1 MNKDKYYKVYKNVQD
16 LINDK
21 PMYSYETKSVDETTN
36 VNNSKQFVIANL
48 FKIGRKFGNGNFGDV
63 RIGKNVLTNEF
74 VAIKFEKIHHQANSL
89 QIENRIYGKLG
100 NGEGIPRIYYF
111 GQFAAH
117 NVLVMELLGA
127 NLEDLFNLC
136 NRVFSLKTI
145 CMIAIQMIKRIS
157 FIHSRNFIYRDI
169 KPENFLI
176 GRQSATEHKK
186 IYLVDFGL
194 AKEYINAQTGLHI
207 AYSENKTLIGTARY
221 MSVNTHLGRE
231 QSRRDDL
238 ESIGYLLIYF
248 LKGHLPWQGLK
259 VDSFNE
265 RYKKIGQTK
274 MNIKLED
281 LCQGHPKE
289 FFNLI
294 SYARNMSF
302 TEKPDYGMLI
312 RSFENLL
319 NNNYWSLDWEF
330 DWVKKLTKPSILLNE
345 TI

>member
-1 MNKDKYYKVYKNVQD
+1 MNKDKFYKVYRNVQD

-21 PMYSYETKSVDETTN
+21 PMYSYETKSIEETTYD
-36 VNNSKQFVIANL
+36 SKQFIIANL
-48 FKIGRKFGNGNFGDV
+48 YKIGRKFGNGNFGDV
-63 RIGKNVLTNEF
+63 RIGKNILTNEF

-89 QIENRIYGKLG
+89 HIENRIYGRLG
-100 NGEGIPRIYYF
+100 NGEGIPRMFYY
-111 GQFAAH
+111 GQYAAH

-136 NRVFSLKTI
+136 NRMFSLKTI
-145 CMIAIQMIKRIS
+145 CMIAIQLIRRICL
-157 FIHSRNFIYRDI
+157 IHSRNLIYRDV

-176 GRQSATEHKK
+176 GRQSANEHRK
-186 IYLVDFGL
+186 IYMVDFGL
-194 AKEYINAQTGLHI
+194 AKDFINVDTGLHI
-207 AYSENKTLIGTARY
+207 PYSENKTLIGTARY
-221 MSVNTHLGRE
+221 MSINTHLGRE

-259 VDSFNE
+259 VDSFHE

-274 MNIKLED
+274 MNIRLED

-289 FFNLI
+289 FYNLI
-294 SYARNMSF
+294 SYARNLGFMD
-302 TEKPDYGMLI
+302 KPDYEMLI
-312 RSFENLL
+312 KNFQNLL
-319 NNNYWSLDWEF
+319 MNNHLILDWEF
-330 DWVKKLTKPSILLNE
+330 DWVKKLTKPSILIYE